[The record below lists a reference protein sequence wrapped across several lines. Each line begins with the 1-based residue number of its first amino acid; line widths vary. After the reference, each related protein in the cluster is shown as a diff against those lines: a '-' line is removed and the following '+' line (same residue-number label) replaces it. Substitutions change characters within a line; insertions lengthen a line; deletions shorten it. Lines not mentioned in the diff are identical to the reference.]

1 MRTVPGRT
9 DHVVVVGA
17 GLAGLSATLHLLGAG
32 RRVTLLERAPHPG
45 GRAGRVDLTGPAG
58 RYLVDTGPTV
68 LTMPELVEAALAAV
82 GEKLADRL
90 ELIRLDPAYRARFA
104 DGSTIDVHTD
114 PERMEAEI
122 AERVGGDDAAGY
134 RRLRHWLTRLYH
146 AEIDTFIGAN
156 LDSPLSLLT
165 PDLARLAA
173 LGGFGR
179 LGPRVARY
187 LHDERLQ
194 RLFSFQAL
202 YAGVAPDRALGAY
215 GVIAYMDTIAG
226 VYFPRGGMRAV
237 PTALAGAAAD
247 AGAEIRYRTRVTG
260 LVRRGGRA
268 VGVRVLDEAGEP
280 GQVTAD
286 AVVLTPDLPVTYA
299 LLGGPPRRPV
309 RLRWSP
315 SAVVLHAGGPAPTA
329 SASAAASAAAFA
341 SGSAPSP
348 AGGNGTGPAR
358 DADGPAHH
366 TLSFGRAWSETFDQ
380 ILRRGELMSDPSLLL
395 TRPTVT
401 DPSLAPPG
409 HQLAYLLAPCPNT
422 AVGPL
427 DWPRIGPAYAEELLG
442 VLAQRGLSE
451 MTGPFE
457 VSRLVTP
464 DDWAADGLA
473 EGTPFSAAH
482 TFPQT
487 GPFRPANLVRG
498 WSNVVLAGCGT
509 TPGVGV
515 PPVLISGR
523 LAAQRITGR

>member
-1 MRTVPGRT
+1 MRTVSGRT

-32 RRVTLLERAPHPG
+32 RRVTLLERAAHPG
-45 GRAGRVDLTGPAG
+45 GRAGRVDLTGPVG

-68 LTMPELVEAALAAV
+68 LTMPELVEATLAAV

-134 RRLRHWLTRLYH
+134 RRLRHWLTQLYH

-179 LGPRVARY
+179 LGPRVGRY
-187 LHDERLQ
+187 LRDERLQ

-215 GVIAYMDTIAG
+215 GVIAYMDSIAG
-226 VYFPRGGMRAV
+226 VYFPRGGMRAL
-237 PTALAGAAAD
+237 PTALAGAASD
-247 AGAEIRYRTRVTG
+247 AGAQVRYRTRVTG

-280 GQVTAD
+280 GRLTAD
-286 AVVLTPDLPVTYA
+286 AVVLTPDLPITYT

-309 RLRWSP
+309 RLRWAP
-315 SAVVLHAGGPAPTA
+315 SAVVLHAGGPAPGTA
-329 SASAAASAAAFA
+329 
-341 SGSAPSP
+341 GR
-348 AGGNGTGPAR
+348 NGADANPEGP
-358 DADGPAHH
+358 DGAAHH

-401 DPSLAPPG
+401 DRSLAPPG
-409 HQLAYLLAPCPNT
+409 HQLTYLLAPCPNT

-427 DWPRIGPAYAEELLG
+427 DWPRIGPAYAEELRG
-442 VLAQRGLSE
+442 VLAERGLGELS
-451 MTGPFE
+451 GPIE

-464 DDWAADGLA
+464 DDWAAEGLA

-482 TFPQT
+482 TFAQT

-523 LAAQRITGR
+523 LAAQRITGS